1 MVRTTYVVKC
11 YSPRRQIGEAV
22 NTENTTKREPLDT
35 DKIVRAGIELA
46 DDEGVDALTMRRLA
60 ERLGFKVMALYNH
73 VANKDELLALMVDTI
88 AGSID
93 LPSGSDGA
101 MRAVRAH
108 AIATRA
114 AFVRHPW
121 APALW
126 QQYLPGPN
134 RIDHME
140 SLLRTL
146 DQSGLPTDT
155 AHHGFHA
162 VNNHVL
168 GYTLQ
173 ELTMDF
179 DASDTAAPEIID
191 EFLATVSPDTHPH
204 TIAHVHQHLDGNTG
218 SSFELVLDLILDGL
232 TRLPG

>member
-1 MVRTTYVVKC
+1 MDNV
-11 YSPRRQIGEAV
+11 
-22 NTENTTKREPLDT
+22 TKREPLGT
-35 DKIVRAGIELA
+35 DRIVRAAIDLA
-46 DDEGVDALTMRRLA
+46 DEEGVDALTMRRLA

-73 VANKDELLALMVDTI
+73 VANKDELLALMVDAI
-88 AGSID
+88 AGSIE
-93 LPSGSDGA
+93 LPSGEDSA
-101 MRAVRAH
+101 LRAVRSH

-126 QQYLPGPN
+126 QRYLPGPN

-140 SLLRTL
+140 GLLRFF
-146 DQSGLPTDT
+146 DQSGLSADT

-173 ELTMDF
+173 ELAMEFDKSD
-179 DASDTAAPEIID
+179 DASTIIE
-191 EFLATVSPDTHPH
+191 EFLESVSADAHPH
-204 TIAHVHQHLDGNTG
+204 TIAHVHQHLNGDSG

-232 TRLPG
+232 VRLPGGPEQSASA